1 VAHTVSANTDRP
13 VLSEAPAVRKKSS
26 AFLILW
32 LAAVAACKRQTQE
45 PTAAADTRVLV
56 ALQPVKVQP
65 VTRTVEV
72 VGTLYGDEE
81 AALAA
86 KVPGR
91 IAAIEHDVG
100 DAVAPAAVL
109 ARVETADYE
118 LAVAQKQAAL
128 QAALAELGLQEL
140 PARDFDVAQVPAVQK
155 ATIEASNAEQRWQRA
170 EAMFAEKPPLI
181 TEQEHADLR
190 TAWLSA
196 VASRELAVT
205 ESRAR
210 LALAAVRAAE
220 LAQSQKALADT
231 AVAAPAGGPWRVGRR
246 RIAVGDYVKEGDAL
260 FDVVDP
266 DPIKFRAAV
275 HERWSAAV
283 RKGQKVAVEVPSGT
297 EPVAGV
303 VDRIAP
309 VADAKKRTF
318 EVEIRIDN
326 AAGRLIP
333 GGFARGAIATHID
346 PEVVFVP
353 QDAVVTA
360 LGLSKVFTVKDGKAV
375 EHKVTT
381 GVHDGAF
388 LEVTKGDLAPGDQ
401 VVTSGAA
408 RLAEG
413 VAVRTAG
420 RAGDGK

>member
-1 VAHTVSANTDRP
+1 M
-13 VLSEAPAVRKKSS
+13 RKNSS

-32 LAAVAACKRQTQE
+32 LAAVTACKRQAQE
-45 PTAAADTRVLV
+45 SAVTAETRVLV
-56 ALQPVKVQP
+56 SLQPVKVQP
-65 VTRTVEV
+65 MTRTVQV

-81 AALAA
+81 AVLAA

-91 IAAIEHDVG
+91 IAVIEHDVG
-100 DAVAPAAVL
+100 DNVGPAAVL

-118 LAVAQKQAAL
+118 LAVVQKQAAL
-128 QAALAELGLQEL
+128 QAALAELGLQAL
-140 PARDFDVAQVPAVQK
+140 PAREFEVEKVPAVQK
-155 ATIEASNAEQRWQRA
+155 AQIEAKNAEQRWQRA

-205 ESRAR
+205 EARAR

-231 AVAAPAGGPWRVGRR
+231 AVAAPAGGPWRIGKRLV
-246 RIAVGDYVKEGDAL
+246 AVGDYVKEGEAL
-260 FDVVDP
+260 FHVVDP
-266 DPIKFRAAV
+266 DPIKFRADV

-283 RKGQKVAVEVPSGT
+283 AKGQRVAVEVPSAS
-297 EPVAGV
+297 EPIAGV

-309 VADAKKRTF
+309 VADEKKRTF
-318 EVEIRIDN
+318 EVEIRIEN
-326 AAGRLIP
+326 AAGQLLP
-333 GGFARGAIATHID
+333 GGFARGAIATHVD
-346 PEVVFVP
+346 PAVVFVP

-413 VAVRTAG
+413 VAVRTAA

>member
-1 VAHTVSANTDRP
+1 M
-13 VLSEAPAVRKKSS
+13 RKKSS
-26 AFLILW
+26 AFLILP
-32 LAAVAACKRQTQE
+32 LVAVAACKRTTQE

-56 ALQPVKVQP
+56 SLQPVKVQP

-72 VGTLYGDEE
+72 VGTLYGDE
-81 AALAA
+81 AAVLAA

-100 DAVAPAAVL
+100 DAVGAAEVV

-128 QAALAELGLQEL
+128 QAALAELGLQE
-140 PARDFDVAQVPAVQK
+140 PPVRAFDVEQVPAVQK
-155 ATIEASNAEQRWQRA
+155 AWIEARNAEQRWHRA

-196 VASRELAVT
+196 VASRELAVAET
-205 ESRAR
+205 RAKV
-210 LALAAVRAAE
+210 ALAAVRQAE
-220 LAQSQKALADT
+220 LAQSQKQLADT

-246 RIAVGDYVKEGDAL
+246 LVAVGDYVKQGDAL
-260 FDVVDP
+260 FHVVDP
-266 DPIKFRAAV
+266 DPIVFRADV

-283 RKGQKVAVEVPSGT
+283 EKGQHVVVEVPSASA
-297 EPVAGV
+297 PVTGV
-303 VDRIAP
+303 VDRIGP
-309 VADAKKRTF
+309 VADQRKRTF

-326 AAGRLIP
+326 SAGRLLP
-333 GGFARGAIATHID
+333 GGFARGAVATRVD
-346 PEVVFVP
+346 PGVVFVP
-353 QDAVVTA
+353 QDAVVVA

-381 GVHDGAF
+381 GAHDGAF

-413 VAVRTAG
+413 VAVRTAA
-420 RAGDGK
+420 RAGDGR

>member
-1 VAHTVSANTDRP
+1 
-13 VLSEAPAVRKKSS
+13 VRKKSS
-26 AFLILW
+26 AFLILPL
-32 LAAVAACKRQTQE
+32 LAVVACKRQAQE
-45 PTAAADTRVLV
+45 PTATADTRVLV
-56 ALQPVKVQP
+56 SLQPVKVQP
-65 VTRTVEV
+65 MTRTVEV
-72 VGTLYGDEE
+72 VGTLYGDE
-81 AALAA
+81 AAMLAA
-86 KVPGR
+86 KVAGR
-91 IAAIEHDVG
+91 IAGIEHDVG
-100 DAVAPAAVL
+100 DKVGPAEVL

-128 QAALAELGLQEL
+128 QAALAELGLEAL
-140 PARDFDVAQVPAVQK
+140 PAGEFEVENVPAVQR
-155 ATIEASNAEQRWQRA
+155 AQIEAKNAEQRWQRA

-181 TEQEHADLR
+181 TEQEYTDLR
-190 TAWLSA
+190 TAWLSS

-205 ESRAR
+205 EARAKV
-210 LALAAVRAAE
+210 ALAAVRAAE
-220 LAQSQKALADT
+220 LAQSKKALADT
-231 AVAAPAGGPWRVGRR
+231 AVAAPAGGPWRVGKRLV
-246 RIAVGDYVKEGDAL
+246 AVGDYVKEGTAL
-260 FDVVDP
+260 FQVVDP
-266 DPIKFRAAV
+266 DPIKFRADV

-283 RKGQKVAVEVPSGT
+283 AKGQKVAVEVPSAT
-297 EPVAGV
+297 ASVAGV

-309 VADAKKRTF
+309 VASERKRTF

-326 AAGRLIP
+326 AAGRLLP
-333 GGFARGAIATHID
+333 GGFARGAIETRVD

-388 LEVTKGDLAPGDQ
+388 LEVAKGDLTPGDQ

-413 VAVRTAG
+413 VPVRTDKG
-420 RAGDGK
+420 GDGK